1 MEVTH
6 RTDGAIHKILALRL
20 LITAAIVAVVVSLLV
35 VLTARE
41 RVSEIAVDRARQGA
55 MAISVLTEDILDEP
69 GLPRRDELQERLER
83 FTAHAPPYASG
94 RYTFVIVK
102 TPDGTE
108 IARLASPL
116 LPAEQAKAAMS
127 QANLPSPREPGDVAH
142 QLTEFGGRHHV
153 VISVPLVNSGNE
165 VAAIIDAIFT
175 VSEQTVQKVD
185 AGLIRAVAISV
196 GIVAL
201 TTLLLYPTILQLLR
215 RVTNM
220 SGRLLDAN
228 LEAIQLLGSAIAK
241 RDSDTDVHNYRVTLY
256 AVRLAETLGESPDRI
271 RSLIKGAFL
280 HDVGKLGIRD
290 KILLKPGRLDEDEF
304 EEMKTHVKHG
314 LDIVSRSDW
323 LREAEEVVGYH
334 HQKFDG
340 GGYYGD
346 AKGKDIPLNARIFA
360 IVDVFDALTSKRP
373 YKEPLGF
380 EKTLEILEEGSG
392 SHFDPDVLAVFK
404 PIARALYDEFGQ
416 GDDEHARTALETVID
431 RYFRQETALLMG

>member
-1 MEVTH
+1 M
-6 RTDGAIHKILALRL
+6 
-20 LITAAIVAVVVSLLV
+20 
-35 VLTARE
+35 
-41 RVSEIAVDRARQGA
+41 
-55 MAISVLTEDILDEP
+55 
-69 GLPRRDELQERLER
+69 
-83 FTAHAPPYASG
+83 
-94 RYTFVIVK
+94 
-102 TPDGTE
+102 
-108 IARLASPL
+108 
-116 LPAEQAKAAMS
+116 
-127 QANLPSPREPGDVAH
+127 
-142 QLTEFGGRHHV
+142 
-153 VISVPLVNSGNE
+153 
-165 VAAIIDAIFT
+165 
-175 VSEQTVQKVD
+175 SEQTVRKVD

-215 RVTNM
+215 RVTNI

-256 AVRLAETLGESPDRI
+256 AVRLAEKLGESPDRI

-346 AKGKDIPLNARIFA
+346 AAGKDIPLNARIFA

-404 PIARALYDEFGQ
+404 QIARALYDEFGQ
-416 GDDEHARTALETVID
+416 GDDEYARAALETVID
-431 RYFRQETALLMG
+431 GYFRQETALLMG